1 MKRPQKRTANTP
13 QVLVA
18 GLVSISLA
26 GCSVPLGASRVHAAG
41 RSALAAK
48 ATVAYA
54 TEDGSYDNAAVQQLL
69 GPLSYAG
76 VEVAVS
82 LDEVSVEVRD
92 GRVVVWHSYEIPNW
106 EDVPEVMQRESR
118 RCLALACALNGS
130 TVANTS
136 GDVFDFQSVTWV
148 LSDGHDNNYFA
159 LVDNGDVAY
168 TATRP
173 LDLFPQADGFVL
185 SDTIYVAISRRESGI
200 PPRSGQTPCDIHG
213 NGIVCTGWLSVPD
226 EMWNVGLP
234 ETSENTDDTGYWYDG
249 EIEIESPSTWYQEFI
264 DAEAEGEKDEPE
276 VIVVDEGD
284 PGEGE
289 EGPSGPVVIID
300 PMEGDDTGDG
310 GDDGGEGGEVVDPG
324 GDVDPGGGEG
334 TGGGEG
340 GEGGEIVDPG
350 GDVDPSGG
358 EGTGGDGGG
367 DSGGDVGGD
376 GGGDT
381 PPEVIEINSL
391 LGGENGGGDGGA
403 GGTGEGGGEAG
414 SGGE

>member
-69 GPLSYAG
+69 GSLSYAG
-76 VEVAVS
+76 VDVAVS

-168 TATRP
+168 TAPSRVRHSAA
-173 LDLFPQADGFVL
+173 LG
-185 SDTIYVAISRRESGI
+185 SDAVRH
-200 PPRSGQTPCDIHG
+200 PRQRHR
-213 NGIVCTGWLSVPD
+213 VHRLAVR
-226 EMWNVGLP
+226 
-234 ETSENTDDTGYWYDG
+234 
-249 EIEIESPSTWYQEFI
+249 
-264 DAEAEGEKDEPE
+264 A
-276 VIVVDEGD
+276 
-284 PGEGE
+284 
-289 EGPSGPVVIID
+289 
-300 PMEGDDTGDG
+300 
-310 GDDGGEGGEVVDPG
+310 
-324 GDVDPGGGEG
+324 
-334 TGGGEG
+334 
-340 GEGGEIVDPG
+340 
-350 GDVDPSGG
+350 
-358 EGTGGDGGG
+358 
-367 DSGGDVGGD
+367 
-376 GGGDT
+376 
-381 PPEVIEINSL
+381 
-391 LGGENGGGDGGA
+391 
-403 GGTGEGGGEAG
+403 
-414 SGGE
+414 

>member
-48 ATVAYA
+48 ATAAYA

-69 GPLSYAG
+69 GSLSYAG
-76 VEVAVS
+76 VDVAVS

-159 LVDNGDVAY
+159 LVDDGDVAY

-310 GDDGGEGGEVVDPG
+310 
-324 GDVDPGGGEG
+324 
-334 TGGGEG
+334 
-340 GEGGEIVDPG
+340 EGGEIVDPG
-350 GDVDPSGG
+350 DIVDPEGG
-358 EGTGGDGGG
+358 EGTGDDGGEGGGDGGG
-367 DSGGDVGGD
+367 DIVDPGGTVDPGGDVSGDGGDGGD
-376 GGGDT
+376 GGGDA
-381 PPEVIEINSL
+381 PPEIIEFNSL
-391 LGGENGGGDGGA
+391 LGGENSGGGDGSDGGA
-403 GGTGEGGGEAG
+403 GGTGEGGEAG
-414 SGGE
+414 TGGE

>member
-48 ATVAYA
+48 ATVAY
-54 TEDGSYDNAAVQQLL
+54 
-69 GPLSYAG
+69 
-76 VEVAVS
+76 VS

-276 VIVVDEGD
+276 VIVVDEGY

-310 GDDGGEGGEVVDPG
+310 G
-324 GDVDPGGGEG
+324 
-334 TGGGEG
+334 
-340 GEGGEIVDPG
+340 EGGEIVDPG
-350 GDVDPSGG
+350 GDIVDPEGG
-358 EGTGGDGGG
+358 EGTGDDGGEGGGDGGG
-367 DSGGDVGGD
+367 DIVDPGGTVDPGGDVGGD
-376 GGGDT
+376 GGDGGGEGGGDT
-381 PPEVIEINSL
+381 PPEIIEINSL
-391 LGGENGGGDGGA
+391 LGSENGGGDGGDGGA
-403 GGTGEGGGEAG
+403 GGASEGGGEAG
-414 SGGE
+414 TGGE